1 MQNIYSMT
9 GASANTETN
18 WVWCIPGSGD
28 SENMPICILVMSA
41 VGPRYLPTRVFA
53 PMRFRKCEAPY
64 VEAQPTIQDTAL
76 SEAVLAWEFRRHG
89 PRPTTAAIHKCTQI
103 ANNVAAAMRF
113 LDCTG
118 NAFNVGLKQV
128 REDDLYIGRS
138 VNVCVSPSLPL
149 ARGWV
154 ASDEEPFFVVIQDS
168 VGGFRKITADSSCLI
183 EDGTAEVPRIFL

>member
-1 MQNIYSMT
+1 MGPDGPQFRQPVDAISRRHFMPPYFYGVAPPAT
-9 GASANTETN
+9 
-18 WVWCIPGSGD
+18 PGSRD
-28 SENMPICILVMSA
+28 SENMPICILVMSS

-53 PMRFRKCEAPY
+53 PMKFRKCEAPY

-76 SEAVLAWEFRRHG
+76 SEAVLAWEFCRHG

-113 LDCTG
+113 LDFTG

-149 ARGWV
+149 ARLPY
-154 ASDEEPFFVVIQDS
+154 AHIS
-168 VGGFRKITADSSCLI
+168 
-183 EDGTAEVPRIFL
+183 GTNRALCSMNQFLERW